1 MTTITSQPSLAP
13 GTAVLRDRVA
23 IVTGATSGIGA
34 ATAERIAAEGA
45 RVALLARREE
55 RLRALADRI
64 SSEGGTA
71 IALAA
76 DVSDKDALASA
87 AERVARDLGTVDLLV
102 NNAGVMLPGEITTQP
117 VAEWQRMIDT
127 NLIGALNAIRA
138 LLPGLIG
145 TAEAGRPAD
154 LINVSSIGG
163 KLVFPRYA
171 VYGATKAAL
180 TQLTAMLRAELAP
193 RGVRVTDL
201 QPGLTGSEL
210 AGNVTDPESRAGLED
225 MFKSMQALRAS
236 DVADLI
242 VYVAS
247 RPAHVNISTLDLVLK
262 QAHGTERAGENRCF
276 RSDW

>member
-247 RPAHVNISTLDLVLK
+247 RPAHVNISTLDLVPT
-262 QAHGTERAGENRCF
+262 QQV
-276 RSDW
+276 